1 MAYFEDRPGV
11 RPRQSWGRRLDLV
24 ARHTFPA
31 NSTILLMLLCQAP
44 FGIRDQAELLPA
56 VTLACVWFWSLFR
69 PAAMPPPLV
78 FLIGLLLDLLGYFPL
93 GVGVLTVLTLHGFA
107 VRWRRGLARQGFAVI
122 WLAFSAVATAA
133 AVFSWGLTMLLMF
146 HILPIGP
153 ALFQAVLST
162 TLYPALAVPLA
173 RAHRTIADPTRA

>member
-1 MAYFEDRPGV
+1 MAYTEDRPGI

-44 FGIRDQAELLPA
+44 LGIVDQVELLPA
-56 VTLACVWFWSLFR
+56 VTLACIWFWSLFR
-69 PAAMPPPLV
+69 PAAMPPLAV

-93 GVGVLTVLTLHGFA
+93 GVGVLTMLVVHGFA

-122 WLAFSAVATAA
+122 WLVFAAVAALAA
-133 AVFSWGLTMLLMF
+133 MLSWALTMLLTF
-146 HILPIGP
+146 RLLSSGP
-153 ALFQAVLST
+153 ALFQAVLSAA
-162 TLYPALAVPLA
+162 LYPALAVPLA
-173 RAHRTIADPTRA
+173 RAHRTIADPARA